1 METEKKKKIVWD
13 KNWKIVVWKGIYVV
27 YERKLLKQIYDILN
41 VKLFKINLKQCRS
54 ISLDPEYLAGSD
66 RASSFTHV
74 GSY

>member
-54 ISLDPEYLAGSD
+54 LTP
-66 RASSFTHV
+66 
-74 GSY
+74 SYPL